1 MADELSGGLSGNDK
15 MRALENQVREL
26 KHRLSKEHDQSL
38 QSVRYHTQFLSHI
51 SRDIRTPLSGITSIV
66 ELLLRNEKLPQ
77 EQRDFVEIIKE
88 SAESLLSVLE
98 EVVEFNRHETEQ
110 FWPSFDLN
118 ETPTSRSAKKQAIN
132 VLASQQLK
140 KARVLVVTGL
150 LGSAEFIEAYATA
163 SGIKC
168 EGISRGQSAL
178 TMIQQATLT
187 GKPYDVVFVERL
199 LPDMDAFE
207 FARRVKQEREVAETK
222 LILVSTFDSAARDDH
237 ALKAGFTEH
246 IAKPMKQQQVLTIL
260 SAVLQG
266 RPQPVTTQA
275 PQQLVKDQIAPAVAR
290 GQRMIL
296 VAEDNPVNQKV
307 ALLQLRELGFFATV
321 VANGREAI
329 DVLKQADFD
338 AVLMDVQMP
347 EMDGYEATK
356 GIREW
361 EKTVGKH
368 VPIIAMTASA
378 GETEREKCIAVGMD
392 DYLSKPVTYDK
403 LDSVLFK
410 WVESD
415 EGKNILAGEKS
426 MQEPL
431 REAPTVG
438 VTQAEAEVVD
448 LKGLSELLG
457 PEEAIEVLHLFV
469 NSTEELISQIV
480 EASAR
485 HDAKTLKEAAHQL
498 KGAAASV
505 GANNIARAC
514 IDLEQ
519 CARTDDWGAT
529 VKVNDGLTANF
540 QNAKSYIQSLN
551 S

>member
-1 MADELSGGLSGNDK
+1 MADELSNGLSGDDRL
-15 MRALENQVREL
+15 RALENQVRDL
-26 KHRLSKEHDQSL
+26 KQRLSKEHDQSL

-66 ELLLRNEKLPQ
+66 ELLLRSKMPQ
-77 EQRDFVEIIKE
+77 AQRDYIEIIKE
-88 SAESLLSVLE
+88 SAESVLAVLE
-98 EVVEFNRHETEQ
+98 EVVEFNRHEAEQ
-110 FWPSFDLN
+110 FWPSFDEQ
-118 ETPTSRSAKKQAIN
+118 ETPPSRSAKKQAIN
-132 VLASQQLK
+132 VLASEQLK

-178 TMIQQATLT
+178 TMMKQATLI
-187 GKPYDVVFVERL
+187 GQPYDVIFVERL

-207 FARRVKQEREVAETK
+207 FARRIKQERELAESK

-237 ALKAGFTEH
+237 ALKAGFSEH
-246 IAKPMKQQQVLTIL
+246 IAKPMKQQHVLSTL
-260 SAVLQG
+260 TAVLQG
-266 RPQPVTTQA
+266 RPQPVVIEA

-290 GQRMIL
+290 GTRMIL

-321 VANGREAI
+321 VANGRESIA
-329 DVLKQADFD
+329 VLKQAEFD

-356 GIREW
+356 AIREW
-361 EKTVGKH
+361 ERETGKH

-378 GETEREKCIAVGMD
+378 GASEREKCIEAGMD

-403 LDSVLFK
+403 LDAVLFK
-410 WVESD
+410 WVESH
-415 EGKNILAGEKS
+415 EEQNSPAGEKT
-426 MQEPL
+426 MQEPI
-431 REAPTVG
+431 RETHSFG
-438 VTQAEAEVVD
+438 VPQAEVVD
-448 LKGLSELLG
+448 LNGLTELLG
-457 PEEAIEVLHLFV
+457 PEEAIEVLKLFV
-469 NSTEELISQIV
+469 DSTEDLISQIV

-485 HDAKTLKEAAHQL
+485 HDAKALKEAAHQL
-498 KGAAASV
+498 KGAASSV
-505 GANNIARAC
+505 GANTIARAC
-514 IDLEQ
+514 MDLEQ
-519 CARTDDWGAT
+519 CAKNDDWSAT
-529 VKVNDGLTANF
+529 TKLNDGLTANF
-540 QNAKSYIQSLN
+540 QNAKTYIQSLN